1 MVEAEE
7 AEGEGS
13 PHRSTPGTQEGAVED
28 THRVEGSRRVEGNH
42 RVERKA
48 EEGTAEEL
56 RRVEGKAVS
65 TLKPNQAKLTTVI
78 VSSLAHKNRQMKE
91 SKPTWRW
98 VGFLR
103 RNLLVAHSDG
113 FAALGASRMGLVQEA
128 GEDGDGGSI

>member
-7 AEGEGS
+7 AEGERS
-13 PHRSTPGTQEGAVED
+13 PHRSTPGTQEGAVE
-28 THRVEGSRRVEGNH
+28 GSR

-48 EEGTAEEL
+48 EGTVEEL
-56 RRVEGKAVS
+56 RTVEGKAAS

-78 VSSLAHKNRQMKE
+78 VSSLAQKNREMKA

-113 FAALGASRMGLVQEA
+113 FAELEASRMGLAHVA
-128 GEDGDGGSI
+128 GEDGDGGLI